1 MKLSLG
7 HLCNYFS
14 KLLNPICKG
23 FVCQLAIRFVSMFT
37 RDSFEAVC
45 FWTIFVGFWYSNI
58 ADFLKLRPPL
68 LCCLLPLWQT

>member
-23 FVCQLAIRFVSMFT
+23 FVRQLAIDFVSMYT
-37 RDSFEAVC
+37 RDSFELQLS
-45 FWTIFVGFWYSNI
+45 GFGLS
-58 ADFLKLRPPL
+58 L
-68 LCCLLPLWQT
+68 LGFGIPISLTS